1 MQVYTV
7 GWVDIGLFRILCICM
22 LFDVPRNVLKI
33 GPLNVWLS
41 LVVGQNISLII
52 IIIIILHLGEL
63 QTTYKCL
70 KPKIHPPYFTMY
82 ARYKYSTQY
91 YSTHTPRS
99 ISFSILPTGALV

>member
-1 MQVYTV
+1 MDFFQ
-7 GWVDIGLFRILCICM
+7 ILFICM

-33 GPLNVWLS
+33 GPLDVWLS